1 MLWGL
6 ILQGLGFLGS
16 IMSALVNSSYS
27 FGLPAQNGIVNQQ
40 WNGTVAVAP
49 TEKGNAI
56 ISSLLTIMH
65 YGLDFVAQF
74 MLLLPAQSSL
84 SYNTLTGLNMLTT
97 AAPK

>member
-6 ILQGLGFLGS
+6 ILQGLGFVGAIL
-16 IMSALVNSSYS
+16 SALVNATYS
-27 FGLPAQNGIVNQQ
+27 FGLPAQEGIVNQQ
-40 WNGTVAVAP
+40 WNGTVTVAP

-74 MLLLPAQSSL
+74 MLLLPAQSSIT
-84 SYNTLTGLNMLTT
+84 YNTLTGANMLLT